1 MMKPL
6 NVSIA
11 NTKKRVELETMCNI
25 IRAKNKLNDNK
36 VFLNPGTIDYFLNKG
51 APSENSKPAE
61 NPIAIKM
68 PNGTFK

>member
-1 MMKPL
+1 
-6 NVSIA
+6 
-11 NTKKRVELETMCNI
+11 MCNI
-25 IRAKNKLNDNK
+25 IRSKNKLNDNK